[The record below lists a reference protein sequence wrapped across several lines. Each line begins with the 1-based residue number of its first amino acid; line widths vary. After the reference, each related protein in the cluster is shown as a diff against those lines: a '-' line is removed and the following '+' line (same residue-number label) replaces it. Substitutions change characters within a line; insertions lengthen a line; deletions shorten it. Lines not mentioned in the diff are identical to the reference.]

1 MRRSGEEVAAP
12 AGASRELSRST
23 SISATWDWLVVPR
36 CERKQR
42 RSGFLVRRY
51 RALKNH
57 WLIDDAAAAEVADR
71 HDQPRTAVTPKK
83 VELARIGPSATMPSF
98 GVCPEPAP
106 IEQGNLLQWARHRDR
121 GPTKKSVASREAGA
135 GHTKAVV
142 RTDNLNFI
150 IKRMQR
156 RKHYKT

>member
-1 MRRSGEEVAAP
+1 VSHQPPIGDAIDLCNNGGLR
-12 AGASRELSRST
+12 
-23 SISATWDWLVVPR
+23 TWDRLGITAAR
-36 CERKQR
+36 AN
-42 RSGFLVRRY
+42 
-51 RALKNH
+51 ALKNH

>member
-1 MRRSGEEVAAP
+1 VSHQPPIGDAIDLCNNGGLR
-12 AGASRELSRST
+12 
-23 SISATWDWLVVPR
+23 TWDRLGITAA
-36 CERKQR
+36 
-42 RSGFLVRRY
+42 SAN
-51 RALKNH
+51 ALKNH
-57 WLIDDAAAAEVADR
+57 WLIDDAAAAEVAD
-71 HDQPRTAVTPKK
+71 DQPRTAVTPKK